1 LTRQNAFISA
11 SSHGNAARGGC
22 NDPLRQPKQR
32 LSAGL
37 FGDRQSSGDVEVV
50 EEGQRDLVLG
60 DVAVA
65 GRGPVAPQVL
75 ELPLASLRSS

>member
-1 LTRQNAFISA
+1 
-11 SSHGNAARGGC
+11 
-22 NDPLRQPKQR
+22 